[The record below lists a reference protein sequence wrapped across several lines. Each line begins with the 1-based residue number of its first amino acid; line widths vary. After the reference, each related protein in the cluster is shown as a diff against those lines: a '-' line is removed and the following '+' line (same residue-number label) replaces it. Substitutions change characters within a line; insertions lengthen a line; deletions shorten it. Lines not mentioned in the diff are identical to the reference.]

1 MPLSLFPRLT
11 LQSRLVVML
20 LVVSI
25 LSAFV
30 VGTVSYTSAMQ
41 AIKQRTFSR
50 LDSLRRARADRI
62 KDRLRLVRN
71 QVITFSGDESIVQ
84 ATLAFRQAFE
94 KLDQNTLTDKQA
106 AALREHYQEY
116 FLPELARNVNGE
128 PALETYLPGRPATR
142 HLHYH
147 YIANSPHGFGTRERL
162 DAAEDGSEYSVVHK
176 RYHPFFRRISERF
189 HFADI
194 MLITPDTGDIIYTS
208 EKNPDLGSNL
218 LKGPFAGSNLARLV
232 ASLSKS
238 SDPNEFRII
247 DFEPYK
253 AARARP
259 AAFVASPVFS
269 GPQCIGLLV
278 LQFPIEGF
286 NRIVTGRGN
295 WERDGLG
302 ETGEVYLTADDFLLR
317 TASRFHLD
325 DADAYYTT
333 LRHAGYSAD
342 QVERIRR
349 FGTAVMQQ
357 SVRSP
362 VVEKALLGEEGT
374 EVSRDYRGVQCLTS
388 YGPLE
393 VAGLHWVLVAKI
405 DLMEAY
411 APAYALGRK
420 LLVVLVSV
428 VLLVSLLAVV
438 LAAHHVRPVAKLI
451 EGVRAVSEGRTDV
464 TVELHT
470 HDELRELADAFNT
483 MTRSLA
489 SKTDQLEL
497 KTRENEHLLTNI
509 LPASAAARLRDG
521 QPQITDSF
529 PDVTVLA
536 LELHGLEQLDSRLPG
551 EQVVHL
557 LHELVVAFDEQAE
570 RFGVEKMRSAGT
582 AYLAACG
589 LSVPRVDH
597 ANRTV
602 EFTLELL
609 RIVRHFN
616 HERGTALTVH
626 AGVSS
631 GPVVGGVVGRAK
643 FVYELWGSTLNTARE
658 LATRSDADS
667 VHLTQAVHDRLRD
680 LYEFDRLPE
689 VRIEGSKP
697 LPVWSLKT
705 AA

>member
-1 MPLSLFPRLT
+1 M
-11 LQSRLVVML
+11 
-20 LVVSI
+20 
-25 LSAFV
+25 
-30 VGTVSYTSAMQ
+30 
-41 AIKQRTFSR
+41 
-50 LDSLRRARADRI
+50 
-62 KDRLRLVRN
+62 RN

-106 AALREHYQEY
+106 VALREHYQEY

-325 DADAYYTT
+325 DANAYYTT

-405 DLMEAY
+405 DLLEAY

-451 EGVRAVSEGRTDV
+451 DGVRAVSEGRTDV

-489 SKTDQLEL
+489 SKTEQLEL

-509 LPASAAARLRDG
+509 LPASAAAAARRPAADHRLVPRRHRPGPGVARPRTARQPAARRAGRSPVARAGGGLRRAGRAVRRREDALGRDGLPGGLRAVGAARRSRQPNRRVHPGVAAHRPPFQPRTRHGADGACRGQLRAGGGRRGRPRQVRLRAVG
-521 QPQITDSF
+521 QHAQ
-529 PDVTVLA
+529 
-536 LELHGLEQLDSRLPG
+536 HGP
-551 EQVVHL
+551 
-557 LHELVVAFDEQAE
+557 
-570 RFGVEKMRSAGT
+570 
-582 AYLAACG
+582 
-589 LSVPRVDH
+589 
-597 ANRTV
+597 
-602 EFTLELL
+602 
-609 RIVRHFN
+609 
-616 HERGTALTVH
+616 
-626 AGVSS
+626 
-631 GPVVGGVVGRAK
+631 
-643 FVYELWGSTLNTARE
+643 
-658 LATRSDADS
+658 
-667 VHLTQAVHDRLRD
+667 
-680 LYEFDRLPE
+680 
-689 VRIEGSKP
+689 
-697 LPVWSLKT
+697 
-705 AA
+705 